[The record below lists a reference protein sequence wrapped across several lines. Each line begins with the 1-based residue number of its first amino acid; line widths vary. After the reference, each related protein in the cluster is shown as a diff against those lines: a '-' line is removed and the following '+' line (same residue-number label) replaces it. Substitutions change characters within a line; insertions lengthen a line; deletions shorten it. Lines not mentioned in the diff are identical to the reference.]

1 MVWNLRRLALLP
13 CLLLA
18 LSGAGPLHAQAR
30 EESRVLIATEVLD
43 ELRTQRDN
51 VIPERI
57 LQRAYGIAVIPDVK
71 KAAFVVGVRHGNGVL
86 VVRDARGR
94 FTSPVFISLTGGSFG
109 WQIGAQATDI
119 VLVFT
124 TRRGVEGLADGKLT
138 LGAGASVAAGP
149 VGRAGEAAAGVN
161 AEVFSYSRSR
171 GLFAGLALDGTSL
184 NIDHKAN
191 ERFYGRP
198 GVLASDIMT
207 GAVGKETDNVKR
219 LLAAIAASTNET
231 AAMSPTP
238 PPPAAP
244 APAPA
249 APVAPPAAAGGAQA
263 FPLEDKSPGAS
274 PH

>member
-1 MVWNLRRLALLP
+1 MAWNLCRAALLP
-13 CLLLA
+13 LFCLAA
-18 LSGAGPLHAQAR
+18 LMATGVARAQAR
-30 EESRVLIATEVLD
+30 EESRVLIATEVLE
-43 ELRTQRDN
+43 ELRGQRDN
-51 VIPERI
+51 FIPDRI

-86 VVRDARGR
+86 MVRDARGR
-94 FTSPVFISLTGGSFG
+94 FSQPVFVSLAGGSFG

-149 VGRAGEAAAGVN
+149 MGRSGEAAAGVD

-184 NIDHKAN
+184 SIDNKAN
-191 ERFYGRP
+191 GIFYGRP
-198 GVLASDIMT
+198 GVLASDIMS
-207 GAVGKETDNVKR
+207 GAVTKDSPSVRR
-219 LLAAIAASTNET
+219 LLAAIASSTNET
-231 AAMSPTP
+231 AAQSP
-238 PPPAAP
+238 PPPATP
-244 APAPA
+244 AAPA
-249 APVAPPAAAGGAQA
+249 APAAPAQPAGGPAQS
-263 FPLEDKSPGAS
+263 FPLEDRSPGSS